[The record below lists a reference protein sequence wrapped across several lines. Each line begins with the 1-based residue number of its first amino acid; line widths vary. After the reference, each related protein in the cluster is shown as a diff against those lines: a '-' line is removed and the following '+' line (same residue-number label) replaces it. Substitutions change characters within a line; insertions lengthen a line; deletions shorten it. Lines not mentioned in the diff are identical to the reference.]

1 MTTTPHQTSY
11 LNAIEGLPPG
21 RSLILNDVSWEDYEQ
36 LLDDL
41 GDSSGNRVTYYEGRL
56 EIVSPSSK
64 HELYK
69 ELILLIGHVIGD
81 ETGSVVES
89 RGSTTFKQ
97 KSLAKGAEP
106 DTCFYVQNASRIIGR
121 IKIDLIVDPPPDIAV
136 EIDVSHRSKIKLA
149 IYERF
154 GVPEVWRYDERRM
167 RIYQLTPQG
176 YVESMVSIS
185 FPFLTPD
192 VLTDL
197 LERSKTMGQSAVLRS
212 FREWLREHAKG
223 Q

>member
-1 MTTTPHQTSY
+1 MTTTRQSNY
-11 LNAIEGLPPG
+11 LDTIEALPPG
-21 RSLILNDVSWEDYEQ
+21 RSLILNDVSWEEYEQ

-56 EIVSPSSK
+56 EIVSPSSN
-64 HELYK
+64 HEMYE

-81 ETGSVVES
+81 EMGCDVES

-106 DTCFYVQNASRIIGR
+106 DTCFYVQNASRIIGKL
-121 IKIDLIVDPPPDIAV
+121 KIDLSADPPPDIAV
-136 EIDVSHRSKIKLA
+136 EIDVSHRSKTKLA

-154 GVPEVWRYDERRM
+154 GVPEVWRYDQRRM
-167 RIYQLTPQG
+167 RIYLLTPQG
-176 YVESMVSIS
+176 YVEAAASLT
-185 FPFLTPD
+185 FPYLTCD

-212 FREWLREHAKG
+212 FREWLREHSKG
-223 Q
+223 K

>member
-69 ELILLIGHVIGD
+69 ELILLIGHAIGD

-106 DTCFYVQNASRIIGR
+106 D
-121 IKIDLIVDPPPDIAV
+121 
-136 EIDVSHRSKIKLA
+136 
-149 IYERF
+149 
-154 GVPEVWRYDERRM
+154 
-167 RIYQLTPQG
+167 
-176 YVESMVSIS
+176 
-185 FPFLTPD
+185 
-192 VLTDL
+192 
-197 LERSKTMGQSAVLRS
+197 
-212 FREWLREHAKG
+212 
-223 Q
+223 